1 MIKNGDLLDAINSGL
16 SDLKKEI
23 EAMSEEEKKIEELD
37 KIVYIIE
44 NIVEFNKQ
52 IKQELD

>member
-1 MIKNGDLLDAINSGL
+1 MIKNGDLVDAINSGL

-44 NIVEFNKQ
+44 NIAEFNKQ
-52 IKQELD
+52 IK

>member
-1 MIKNGDLLDAINSGL
+1 
-16 SDLKKEI
+16 
-23 EAMSEEEKKIEELD
+23 MSEEEKKIEELD

-52 IKQELD
+52 IK

>member
-1 MIKNGDLLDAINSGL
+1 MIKNGDLVDAINSGL

-52 IKQELD
+52 IK

>member
-1 MIKNGDLLDAINSGL
+1 MIKNGDLVDAINSGL

-52 IKQELD
+52 IKWELD